1 MDLVLL
7 GGTVLTMDASSGR
20 AEALAVEGGKIA
32 AVGPSAEVSKLVG
45 PETRVVHLS
54 GRAVIPGIVD
64 AHNHFGMT
72 VWEPVSVDCRMPPLN
87 GINEVKDAI
96 GAAASAAPAGQ
107 WIWGLGFE
115 ALTWGE
121 KRRVTREELDE
132 VAPNNPVC
140 IMDYYYHAC
149 YANSAALKL
158 AGFDRDTPDPE
169 RGWILKD
176 GNGEPDGTLWESAMN
191 PVHRMSMRAHIDQ
204 YGEEG
209 VAGLVHQNCLRH
221 LSLGITSVGDAL
233 VTPESAEVYRIAD
246 RLNKLP
252 IMIHQMRGGDEF
264 YRPPVKASKGEYT
277 GDNVSDRLRGNIMK
291 IFMDPVYPDNAD
303 VRHHHD
309 GSTEHVGHRNYTQEE
324 VDSLVLDAAGRDIQV
339 AIHCIGEWGI
349 EQGLNAFE
357 RAARE
362 HPRPDPRFRIE
373 HLTYPT
379 LSQIKR
385 AKSLGVIVSHQP
397 AFLSTVG
404 DMMRDHVE
412 EMGIDAPPYPVASLL
427 AEGIPMAAG
436 SDFPCSLLDPRLG
449 LYAMTTRSVK
459 PDAHLVAPEEAVS
472 VMDGL
477 RMYTMGS
484 AYAMFRENEVGSLER
499 GKRADLVVLSHD
511 PTGIDPSFIQDVKVQ
526 QTYVDGE
533 LLFELI

>member
-115 ALTWGE
+115 ALAWGE

-158 AGFDRDTPDPE
+158 AGIDRDTPDPE

-191 PVHRMSMRAHIDQ
+191 PVHRMSMRAAHRPVRRGGASPASSTRTACGTFPGHHQRGRRPGHTRKRRGLQNSGPAEQAPHHDPPDARRRRVLQ
-204 YGEEG
+204 AAGEG
-209 VAGLVHQNCLRH
+209 VEGRVHRRQRVRQAPRQHHEDLH
-221 LSLGITSVGDAL
+221 G
-233 VTPESAEVYRIAD
+233 P
-246 RLNKLP
+246 RLP
-252 IMIHQMRGGDEF
+252 GQRR
-264 YRPPVKASKGEYT
+264 RPPPPRRKHGARGTQELHP
-277 GDNVSDRLRGNIMK
+277 GGGRLAGPRRRRPRHPGR
-291 IFMDPVYPDNAD
+291 DPLH
-303 VRHHHD
+303 RR
-309 GSTEHVGHRNYTQEE
+309 VGHR
-324 VDSLVLDAAGRDIQV
+324 AGAERVRAGGQGAPASGPTVPHRAPHLPHPVADQASQIARRDRLAPAGV
-339 AIHCIGEWGI
+339 PVHRRRHDEGPRGEDGDR
-349 EQGLNAFE
+349 
-357 RAARE
+357 RAALPGR
-362 HPRPDPRFRIE
+362 
-373 HLTYPT
+373 
-379 LSQIKR
+379 
-385 AKSLGVIVSHQP
+385 QP
-397 AFLSTVG
+397 AGGGHPDGCRIRLPVLATRPPPG
-404 DMMRDHVE
+404 PLRD
-412 EMGIDAPPYPVASLL
+412 D
-427 AEGIPMAAG
+427 
-436 SDFPCSLLDPRLG
+436 DPQR
-449 LYAMTTRSVK
+449 
-459 PDAHLVAPEEAVS
+459 
-472 VMDGL
+472 
-477 RMYTMGS
+477 
-484 AYAMFRENEVGSLER
+484 
-499 GKRADLVVLSHD
+499 
-511 PTGIDPSFIQDVKVQ
+511 
-526 QTYVDGE
+526 
-533 LLFELI
+533 